1 MLSLRASRRRL
12 RPTLLL
18 AAGAAAAILAG
29 CGNDSG
35 NGRLL
40 TSSQAGDLKTTL
52 SQIEANVAAKD
63 CTTAADEVAAFEQR
77 VDEIRRLDSN
87 LRSALRSSSRRLE
100 TLVDDN
106 CQATAAPPSETTTTP
121 ETGSTGSTG
130 ASGATGPNDKVKKEK
145 AKKNNGK
152 GNGNETPPGQ
162 NGQSPPGQDNGG
174 GGSGP
179 IGQGGD

>member
-63 CTTAADEVAAFEQR
+63 CTTASDEVAAFEQR

-106 CQATAAPPSETTTTP
+106 CQATAAPPSETTTP
-121 ETGSTGSTG
+121 DTGSTGSTG

-145 AKKNNGK
+145 PKKDNGK

-162 NGQSPPGQDNGG
+162 NGQPPPGQDNGG